1 VGQRFPKKGS
11 FATYFQEPLEFA
23 IIEQN
28 QTSFPPDIYLD
39 IGQSY

>member
-1 VGQRFPKKGS
+1 MGQRFPKKGS
-11 FATYFQEPLEFA
+11 FATHFQEPLEFA

-28 QTSFPPDIYLD
+28 QTNSLPDIYLD